1 MPPRVSA
8 PVYSSPP
15 YTSHRVAPPAN
26 HAVASANRKVASL
39 VVQVPEQAVVYL
51 GNFQSK
57 GTGKKRR
64 YVRKNL
70 QPGQIVTYQVRA
82 EIMLHGKKIQKTKQ
96 VDLRAGAVANLE
108 FDFID
113 VVTSLTLRV
122 PPDASVYLA
131 NSEKQGTGTVRKFTS
146 TKLAIGRQVLDF
158 PIRVSVE
165 RNGRL
170 ISKVQRISLTSGE
183 SRTLSFRFNEEAS
196 IAAIH

>member
-1 MPPRVSA
+1 M
-8 PVYSSPP
+8 
-15 YTSHRVAPPAN
+15 
-26 HAVASANRKVASL
+26 ASL
-39 VVQVPEQAVVYL
+39 IVQVPEQAVVYV

-82 EIMLHGKKIQKTKQ
+82 EIMLHGKKIQRTKQ

-108 FDFID
+108 FDFRD

-122 PPDASVYLA
+122 PPDANVYLA
-131 NSEKQGTGTVRKFTS
+131 NSEKKGTGTVRKFTS
-146 TKLAIGRQVLDF
+146 TKLAGRQVFDF

-170 ISKVQRISLTSGE
+170 ISQVKRISLTSGE
-183 SRTLSFRFNEEAS
+183 SKTLTFRFDEQAS